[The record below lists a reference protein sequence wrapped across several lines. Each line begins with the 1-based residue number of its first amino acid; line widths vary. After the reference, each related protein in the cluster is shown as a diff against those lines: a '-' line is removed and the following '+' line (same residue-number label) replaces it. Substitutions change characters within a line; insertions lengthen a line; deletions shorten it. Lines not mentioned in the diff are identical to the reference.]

1 MKKVII
7 SIHGFNSGPG
17 YKAQELQKQFP
28 DCLVIA
34 PRLSYDPRQAI
45 ELLTSLIDKYNDTEV
60 HVVGTSLGGFY
71 TMYLSTLYREK
82 YNIIYYAINP
92 SFEPHITLQRYKEV
106 VNYKSGESFQTSQ
119 EFYKVFE
126 EYYNYI
132 IDNYDSR
139 CIHSSNFFIGTQ
151 DEVLN
156 FTTFKKFVY
165 DFKLPVRMYYSE
177 QDHRYSDIST
187 VVNKLKENMFL

>member
-17 YKAQELQKQFP
+17 DKAQELQKQFP
-28 DCLVIA
+28 DCSVIA
-34 PRLSYDPRQAI
+34 PQLPYDPRQAI
-45 ELLTSLIDKYNDTEV
+45 ELLTGLVDKYIDTEI
-60 HVVGTSLGGFY
+60 HIVGTSLGGFY

-92 SFEPHITLQRYKEV
+92 SFEPHITLQRYSKV

-139 CIHSSNFFIGTQ
+139 CIHSSNYFIGTN

-156 FTTFKKFVY
+156 FDSFKEFIYSK
-165 DFKLPVRMYYSE
+165 KLPIRLDYSE
-177 QDHRYSDIST
+177 QDHRFSNIAP
-187 VVNKLKENMFL
+187 VVSRLRGNMVL